1 MGVLL
6 SSKVCP
12 KVKIFDFSA
21 DNVHQPDT
29 NDMHTGAT
37 LDVGLLPKS
46 FIVCS
51 VFMVGAWTTRSTSA
65 KILTLLDDDGM
76 KQGEIEL
83 FAASINT
90 QYTQYTLVFLVKQ
103 VRVLFFPLHWIHVC
117 LSLDF
122 IALKFTLVVDVK
134 LSGEGEYTKRYI
146 VWSSDMNLLS
156 GKEFPAVKIKKIG
169 QNESTF

>member
-37 LDVGLLPKS
+37 LDVGLLPES
-46 FIVCS
+46 FTICS
-51 VFMVGAWTTRSTSA
+51 AFMVGAWTTRSTSA
-65 KILTLLDDDGM
+65 ILTLLDDDGM

-90 QYTQYTLVFLVKQ
+90 QYNVYLHSGVPCQASKSFVLPATLDS
-103 VRVLFFPLHWIHVC
+103 RVLIPGLHCTQVHSGGRCEAVGGGGVHQEIYC
-117 LSLDF
+117 LVLGYDPPFRQRIPS
-122 IALKFTLVVDVK
+122 
-134 LSGEGEYTKRYI
+134 
-146 VWSSDMNLLS
+146 
-156 GKEFPAVKIKKIG
+156 G
-169 QNESTF
+169 QN

>member
-37 LDVGLLPKS
+37 LDIGLLPKS
-46 FIVCS
+46 FTVCS
-51 VFMVGAWTTRSTSA
+51 AFLVGAWTTRSTSA
-65 KILTLLDDDGM
+65 ILTLLDDDGM

-83 FAASINT
+83 FAAS
-90 QYTQYTLVFLVKQ
+90 F
-103 VRVLFFPLHWIHVC
+103 
-117 LSLDF
+117 
-122 IALKFTLVVDVK
+122 
-134 LSGEGEYTKRYI
+134 
-146 VWSSDMNLLS
+146 
-156 GKEFPAVKIKKIG
+156 
-169 QNESTF
+169 